1 MPSIDACMSR
11 VICAYRRPSGTIS
24 MKEKKNLQNMND
36 RPSPLRTLK
45 EVLSAAE
52 RGRYA
57 VGSFSPRTTAM
68 IQPILCAGQAAHSP
82 LIVQISQK
90 ELNRYQVTPARFAEE
105 FFGQLAR
112 ENITVP
118 VVLHLDH
125 TKEVDIIKD
134 AIAAGFTSV
143 MIDASEKPLD
153 ENIAISR
160 QVVEFA
166 HPRGVSVEAELG
178 RIGTTD
184 FVETENDEELYTKP
198 EEAERFIRETGV
210 DALAVSVGT
219 AHGVYTVRQPKIDLP
234 RLRAIR
240 ALTPVHLVL
249 HGGSGVPA
257 EMMQAA
263 IQLEGGGV
271 SKVNIATDLELA
283 ALTALG
289 RDHYLTD
296 AEMNALS
303 TDEVARARA
312 AVQLTVTDKMT
323 NFLRSSGKAEGR

>member
-1 MPSIDACMSR
+1 
-11 VICAYRRPSGTIS
+11 
-24 MKEKKNLQNMND
+24 MNNYS
-36 RPSPLRTLK
+36 SPLRTLAP
-45 EVLSAAE
+45 VLSTAE
-52 RGRYA
+52 RGGYA

-68 IQPILCAGQAAHSP
+68 IRPILCAGQAVHSP

-90 ELNRYQVTPARFAEE
+90 ELTRYQVAPARFAEE
-105 FFGQLAR
+105 FFTVLEG
-112 ENITVP
+112 EHITVP

-125 TKEVDIIKD
+125 TKEFSVIQD

-143 MIDASEKPLD
+143 MIDASEKPLE

-160 QVVEFA
+160 QVVEYA
-166 HPRGVSVEAELG
+166 HARGVSVEAELG

-184 FVETENDEELYTKP
+184 FVETESDEELYTKP
-198 EEAERFIRETGV
+198 DEAEHFVRKTGV

-219 AHGVYTVRQPKIDLP
+219 AHGVYTVRQPRIDIP

-240 ALTPVHLVL
+240 TLTPVHMVL

-263 IQLEGGGV
+263 IQVEGGGV

-283 ALTALG
+283 ALGALG
-289 RDHYLTD
+289 RDSYLTD

-303 TDEVARARA
+303 PEEITLARA
-312 AVQLTVTDKMT
+312 AVKQAVTDKIS
-323 NFLRSSGKAEGR
+323 NFLRSRDKADGK

>member
-1 MPSIDACMSR
+1 MNNHPSS
-11 VICAYRRPSGTIS
+11 
-24 MKEKKNLQNMND
+24 
-36 RPSPLRTLK
+36 LRTLK
-45 EVLSAAE
+45 EVLSTAE
-52 RGRYA
+52 RGGYA

-68 IQPILCAGQAAHSP
+68 IQPVLCAGQAARSP

-105 FFGQLAR
+105 FFAQL
-112 ENITVP
+112 EQEHITVP

-125 TKEVDIIKD
+125 TKEFTVIQD

-143 MIDASEKPLD
+143 MIDASEKTLE
-153 ENIAISR
+153 ENISISR
-160 QVVEFA
+160 QVVEYA
-166 HPRGVSVEAELG
+166 HARGVSVEAELG

-184 FVETENDEELYTKP
+184 FVETDSDEELYTKP
-198 EEAERFIRETGV
+198 EEAERFVRETGV

-219 AHGVYTVRQPKIDLP
+219 AHGVYTVRQPKIDMP

-283 ALTALG
+283 ALGTLG
-289 RDHYLTD
+289 RESYLTD
-296 AEMNALS
+296 AEMGALLP
-303 TDEVARARA
+303 EEKARARA
-312 AVQLTVTDKMT
+312 AVQQTVTDKIS
-323 NFLRSSGKAEGR
+323 NFVMSHGKADGRTDG